1 MSMDYDYQAEAKAAM
16 RMAAAAISETERLK
30 LVRVA
35 LAWQDLAR
43 GHEDRLSASPK
54 TTAPIYLTAGARP
67 ALRSVSEPTEKRRQ
81 GLGINDGLGGFTPL
95 MM

>member
-16 RMAAAAISETERLK
+16 RMAAAAISEIERLK

-43 GHEDRLSASPK
+43 GHEDKLSSSLRLLLPPTHSG
-54 TTAPIYLTAGARP
+54 GAHPPR
-67 ALRSVSEPTEKRRQ
+67 
-81 GLGINDGLGGFTPL
+81 
-95 MM
+95 